1 MPDRPPPRQP
11 YVDPQAVAHRESL
24 RRLLWVKIGLLVV
37 FAVVAMRLVQIQVL
51 QSHNYRDIAR
61 KQYEARVPQPATR
74 GNIYDRN
81 GKLLVSNTQYVSFG
95 ADPKAVG
102 ERAEVIAERFARVFG
117 KPRGY
122 YLDKLSAQNTRFVYL
137 ERRAKPQISKAINV
151 PDLEGVIELKE
162 PQRLYHYEHIGGQ
175 VIGFTDVDNR
185 GLNGIEL
192 ALDRYLKGKDGY
204 VVMQRDGLGR
214 RRPSVDYPRVEPTN
228 GASAVLTIDI
238 EYQAI
243 AEEELARGIQR
254 NHAESGLVV
263 ILDPATGEILA
274 MANSPAMDPANPAGT
289 SQAVMKNRA
298 ITDMFEPGSVF
309 KIVTA
314 SAALEKGVAKP
325 EQKFYA
331 ERGRYIVKL
340 PGGKLRPKPIT
351 DTHEYGTI
359 TFQEAMELSSNIVM
373 AKISDRIGAEG
384 LYTMARNYG
393 FGIETGIDLPGEVNG
408 ELKRPNLWS
417 ATTLNTMAY
426 GYEVGVTPIQIASAY
441 ASVANSGVMEKP
453 FIVKKIIDENQEPVV
468 EAKPQT
474 IRRVIEKSTAEV
486 LTRFLEGA
494 VERGTG
500 VQAKIAGLK
509 IAGKTGT
516 SRKVS
521 EGRYEQGNYTA
532 SFVGFFPADDPKV
545 VCLVMLDN
553 PREGGYTGGL
563 VSAPIFKAIAQKIY
577 TTSGRFTR
585 TPGPV
590 MAGNE
595 SLVVP
600 DLVSL
605 NTDVAR
611 EMLAARGLKSEIEG
625 NGSLVRG
632 QSPRAGAVV
641 GRGGAVK
648 LQTQESDAA
657 PPGYAVVPD
666 LRGMPMRRAINSLAI
681 QQLEVSISGSG
692 VVASQTPRAGQQVKV
707 GTHVAVR
714 CEPRNRSLLSM
725 N

>member
-1 MPDRPPPRQP
+1 
-11 YVDPQAVAHRESL
+11 VDPQAVAHRESL
-24 RRLLWVKIGLLVV
+24 RRLLLVKIGLLAI
-37 FAVVAMRLVQIQVL
+37 FAVVVLRLAQIQVL
-51 QSHNYRDIAR
+51 QSHLYRDIAR
-61 KQYEARVPQPATR
+61 KQYEVPVPQPATR

-95 ADPKAVG
+95 ADPKIVG
-102 ERAEVIAERFARVFG
+102 EHAEAVSDRFARVFG
-117 KPRGY
+117 KPRGF
-122 YLDKLSAQNTRFVYL
+122 YLDKLSSQNRRFVWL
-137 ERRAKPQISKAINV
+137 ERRAKPQLSKAINA
-151 PDLEGVIELKE
+151 PELEGVIELKE

-175 VIGFTDVDNR
+175 VIGFTDVDNN

-214 RRPSVDYPRVEPTN
+214 KRPSVDYPRVEPTN
-228 GASAVLTIDI
+228 GASVVLTIDI

-254 NHAESGLVV
+254 NQAESGLVV
-263 ILDPATGEILA
+263 ILDPSTGEILA
-274 MANSPAMDPANPAGT
+274 MANSPAMDPSNPAGT
-289 SQAVMKNRA
+289 SLAVMKNRA

-314 SAALEKGVAKP
+314 SAALEKGVVKP
-325 EQKFYA
+325 DQKFYA

-340 PGGKLRPKPIT
+340 PGGKPRPPIT

-373 AKISDRIGAEG
+373 AKVSDRIGAEC

-426 GYEVGVTPIQIASAY
+426 GYEVGVTPMQIASAY
-441 ASVANSGVMEKP
+441 ASVANKGVLEKP
-453 FIVKKIIDENQEPVV
+453 FIVKKIIDENQELLA

-474 IRRVIEKSTAEV
+474 IRRVIDKPTAET
-486 LTRFLEGA
+486 LTRFLEGV

-500 VQAKIAGLK
+500 VKARIPGLK
-509 IAGKTGT
+509 VAGKTGT

-521 EGRYEQGNYTA
+521 EGRYEQGSYTA

-553 PREGGYTGGL
+553 PRVGGYTGGL

-577 TTSGRFTR
+577 TMSGRFTR
-585 TPGPV
+585 RPGPV
-590 MAGNE
+590 MAENE
-595 SLVVP
+595 NPIVP
-600 DLVSL
+600 DVVGQ

-611 EMLAARGLKSEIEG
+611 EMLVARGLKSEIEG
-625 NGSLVRG
+625 NGNLVRG
-632 QSPRAGAVV
+632 QSPRAGTVIS
-641 GRGGAVK
+641 RGGGVK
-648 LQTQESDAA
+648 LQTREPDAA
-657 PPGYAVVPD
+657 PSGYAVVPD
-666 LRGMPMRRAINSLAI
+666 LRGMPMRRAINSLAM

-692 VVASQTPRAGQQVKV
+692 VVASQAPQAGQQVKI
-707 GTHVAVR
+707 GTRVAVR

>member
-1 MPDRPPPRQP
+1 MSDRPPPRQP
-11 YVDPQAVAHRESL
+11 SVDPQAAAHRESL
-24 RRLLWVKIGLLVV
+24 RRLLWVKIGVLVV
-37 FAVVAMRLVQIQVL
+37 FAVVALRLVQIQVL
-51 QSHNYRDIAR
+51 QSHNYREIAR
-61 KQYEARVPQPATR
+61 KQYEVKVPQPAAR

-81 GKLLVSNTQYVSFG
+81 GKLLVSNTQYISFG
-95 ADPKAVG
+95 ADPRTVG
-102 ERAEVIAERFARVFG
+102 ERAEAVAERFARVFG
-117 KPRGY
+117 KPRGF
-122 YLDKLSAQNTRFVYL
+122 YLDKLSAQDKRFVWL
-137 ERRAKPQISKAINV
+137 ERRAKPQLSKAINA
-151 PDLEGVIELKE
+151 PDLQGVIELKE

-175 VIGFTDVDNR
+175 VIGFTDVDNT

-214 RRPSVDYPRVEPTN
+214 KRPSVDYPRVEPTN
-228 GASAVLTIDI
+228 GASVVLTIDI

-263 ILDPATGEILA
+263 ILDPATGEVLA
-274 MANSPAMDPANPAGT
+274 MANSPAMDPANLAGT

-298 ITDMFEPGSVF
+298 ITDTFEPGSVF

-325 EQKFYA
+325 DQKFYA

-340 PGGKLRPKPIT
+340 PGGKLRPPIT

-408 ELKRPNLWS
+408 DLKRPNLWS
-417 ATTLNTMAY
+417 ATTLNSMAF
-426 GYEVGVTPIQIASAY
+426 GYEVGVTPMQIASAY
-441 ASVANSGVMEKP
+441 ASVANKGVMEKP
-453 FIVKKIIDENQEPVV
+453 IIVRKIIDQNQEPVV

-474 IRRVIEKSTAEV
+474 IRRVIEKPTAEI
-486 LTRFLEGA
+486 LTRFLEGV

-509 IAGKTGT
+509 VAGKTGT
-516 SRKVS
+516 SRKVI
-521 EGRYEQGNYTA
+521 EGRYEQGRYTA
-532 SFVGFFPADDPKV
+532 SFVGYFPADEPKV

-577 TTSGRFTR
+577 AMSGRFTR

-605 NTDVAR
+605 NSDVAG

-641 GRGGAVK
+641 SRGGTVK
-648 LQTQESDAA
+648 LQTKESDAA

-681 QQLEVSISGSG
+681 RQLEVGITGSG
-692 VVASQTPRAGQQVKV
+692 VVTSQTPQAGQQVKV
-707 GTHVAVR
+707 GTRVAVR

>member
-11 YVDPQAVAHRESL
+11 SVDPLAVAHRESL
-24 RRLLWVKIGLLVV
+24 RRLLWVKIGVLAI
-37 FAVVAMRLVQIQVL
+37 FAVVALRLVQIQVL
-51 QSHNYRDIAR
+51 QSHNYREIAR
-61 KQYEARVPQPATR
+61 KQYEATVPQPAAR

-81 GKLLVSNTQYVSFG
+81 GKLLVSNTQYISFG
-95 ADPKAVG
+95 ADPKIVG
-102 ERAEVIAERFARVFG
+102 ERAEAVAERFARVFG
-117 KPRGY
+117 KPRGF
-122 YLDKLSAQNTRFVYL
+122 YLDKLSAQDKRFVWL
-137 ERRAKPQISKAINV
+137 ERRAKPQLSKAINA
-151 PDLEGVIELKE
+151 PDLQGVIELKE

-175 VIGFTDVDNR
+175 VIGFTDVDNT

-214 RRPSVDYPRVEPTN
+214 KRPSVDYPRVDPTN
-228 GASAVLTIDI
+228 GAYVVLTIDI

-263 ILDPATGEILA
+263 ILDPATGEVLA
-274 MANSPAMDPANPAGT
+274 MANSPAMDPANLAGT

-298 ITDMFEPGSVF
+298 ITDTFEPGSVF

-325 EQKFYA
+325 DQKFYA

-340 PGGKLRPKPIT
+340 PGGKLRPPIT

-408 ELKRPNLWS
+408 DLKRPNLWS
-417 ATTLNTMAY
+417 ATTLNSMAF
-426 GYEVGVTPIQIASAY
+426 GYEVGVTPMQIASAY
-441 ASVANSGVMEKP
+441 ASVANKGVMEKP
-453 FIVKKIIDENQEPVV
+453 VIVKKIIDENQEPVL
-468 EAKPQT
+468 ESKPQT
-474 IRRVIEKSTAEV
+474 IRRVIEKPTAEM
-486 LTRFLEGA
+486 LTRFLEGV

-509 IAGKTGT
+509 VAGKTGT
-516 SRKVS
+516 SRKVI
-521 EGRYEQGNYTA
+521 EGRYEQGRYTA
-532 SFVGFFPADDPKV
+532 SFVGYFPADDPKV

-577 TTSGRFTR
+577 AMSGRFTR

-600 DLVSL
+600 DLVSQ
-605 NTDVAR
+605 NTDVAG

-641 GRGGAVK
+641 SRGGAVK
-648 LQTQESDAA
+648 LQTKESDAA

-681 QQLEVSISGSG
+681 QQLEVSITGSG
-692 VVASQTPRAGQQVKV
+692 VVASQTPQAGQQVKV
-707 GTHVAVR
+707 GTRVAVR

-725 N
+725 Y

>member
-1 MPDRPPPRQP
+1 MPDRVLPRQP
-11 YVDPQAVAHRESL
+11 SVDPQTVVYRESL

-37 FAVVAMRLVQIQVL
+37 FAIVALRLIQIQVL
-51 QSHNYRDIAR
+51 QSHGYRDIAR
-61 KQYEARVPQPATR
+61 KQYEARVPEPATR

-102 ERAEVIAERFARVFG
+102 ERAEVVAERFARVFG

-122 YLDKLSAQNTRFVYL
+122 YLDKLSAQDKRFVYL
-137 ERRAKPQISKAINV
+137 ERRAKPQLSRSINV

-192 ALDRYLKGKDGY
+192 ALDGYLKGKDGY

-214 RRPSVDYPRVEPTN
+214 KRPSVDYPRVEPTN

-243 AEEELARGIQR
+243 AEEELARGIRR
-254 NHAESGLVV
+254 NHAESGLVI

-309 KIVTA
+309 KVVTA

-331 ERGRYIVKL
+331 ERGKYIVKL
-340 PGGKLRPKPIT
+340 PGGKVRPKPIT

-384 LYTMARNYG
+384 LYTMARNFG

-441 ASVANSGVMEKP
+441 ASIANKGVMEKP

-474 IRRVIEKSTAEV
+474 IRRVIEKPTAEV
-486 LTRFLEGA
+486 LTCFLEGV

-509 IAGKTGT
+509 VAGKTGT

-553 PREGGYTGGL
+553 PRVGGYTGGL

-577 TTSGRFTR
+577 AMSGRFTR

-595 SLVVP
+595 TLVVP

-625 NGSLVRG
+625 NGDLVRG
-632 QSPRAGAVV
+632 QSPHAGAVV
-641 GRGGAVK
+641 SRGGGVR
-648 LQTQESDAA
+648 LQTKESDAA

-681 QQLEVSISGSG
+681 QLLEVSITGSG
-692 VVASQTPRAGQQVKV
+692 VVASQTPQAGQQVKV
-707 GTHVAVR
+707 GTRVAVH

>member
-1 MPDRPPPRQP
+1 MPDRPPQRQP
-11 YVDPQAVAHRESL
+11 SVDIQAVAQRESL
-24 RRLLWVKIGLLVV
+24 RRLLWVKIGMLVV
-37 FAVVAMRLVQIQVL
+37 FAVVAVRLVQIQVL
-51 QSHNYRDIAR
+51 QSRSYREIAR
-61 KQYEARVPQPATR
+61 KQYEAPVPLPAAR

-81 GKLLVSNTQYVSFG
+81 GKLLVSNTQYISFG
-95 ADPKAVG
+95 ADPKIVG
-102 ERAEVIAERFARVFG
+102 ERAEAVAERFSRVFG
-117 KPRGY
+117 KPRGF
-122 YLDKLSAQNTRFVYL
+122 YLDKLLVQNKRFVYL
-137 ERRAKPQISKAINV
+137 ERRAKPQFSKAINA

-162 PQRLYHYEHIGGQ
+162 AQRLYHYEHIGGQ
-175 VIGFTDVDNR
+175 VIGFTDVDNN

-192 ALDRYLKGKDGY
+192 SLDRYLKGKNGY

-214 RRPSVDYPRVEPTN
+214 KRPSVDYPRVEPTN

-254 NHAESGLVV
+254 NQAESGLVV

-274 MANSPAMDPANPAGT
+274 MANAPAMDPANPTGT
-289 SQAVMKNRA
+289 SQAVMKNRT

-314 SAALEKGVAKP
+314 SAALEKDVVKP

-331 ERGRYIVKL
+331 ERGKYIVKL
-340 PGGKLRPKPIT
+340 PGGKLRPPIT
-351 DTHEYGTI
+351 DTHEYSTI

-417 ATTLNTMAY
+417 ATTLNSMAY

-441 ASVANSGVMEKP
+441 ASVANKGVMMKP
-453 FIVKKIIDENQEPVV
+453 FIVKNVIDDNQEPVV
-468 EAKPQT
+468 EAKPQAV
-474 IRRVIEKSTAEV
+474 RRVVEKPTAGT
-486 LTRFLEGA
+486 LTRFFEGV

-500 VQAKIAGLK
+500 SLTKIPGLK
-509 IAGKTGT
+509 VAGKTGT
-516 SRKVS
+516 SRKVI
-521 EGRYEQGNYTA
+521 EGRYEQGSFTA
-532 SFVGFFPADDPKV
+532 SFVGFFPAEDPKV

-553 PREGGYTGGL
+553 PRTGGYTGGQ

-577 TTSGRFTR
+577 TMSGRFTK

-590 MAGNE
+590 MVGNE

-600 DLVSL
+600 DVVSL
-605 NTDVAR
+605 NAGVAR
-611 EMLAARGLKSEIEG
+611 EMLAERGLKSEVEG
-625 NGSLVRG
+625 NGSVVRG
-632 QSPRAGAVV
+632 QVPRAGAVV
-641 GRGGAVK
+641 GHGSAVK
-648 LQTQESDAA
+648 LLTKEPDTA

-681 QQLEVSISGSG
+681 QRLEVSISGSG
-692 VVASQTPRAGQQVKV
+692 VVASQAPQAGQQVKL
-707 GTHVAVR
+707 GTRVSVR